1 MPRATAAR
9 LGSLISPLRRSLLRV
24 ARSAEHLPEIPDAQI
39 EVLRA
44 LPVGTERTSGELAAE
59 LGLSRPTISNLL
71 RDMEGAGLIARR
83 AATEDR
89 RRVLVAA
96 SARATDLL
104 ERFDRASASVLAD
117 VLDRLGDEDRRV
129 LDDALGALERL
140 RDAVEQVSRGDEK
153 GGRP

>member
-1 MPRATAAR
+1 MPQTAAR

-24 ARSAEHLPEIPDAQI
+24 ARSSEHLPEIPDAQI

-44 LPVGTERTSGELAAE
+44 LPAGTERTSGELAEE

-71 RDMEGAGLIARR
+71 RDMEGAGLVTRQ
-83 AATEDR
+83 AAADDR

-96 SARATDLL
+96 SARALDLL
-104 ERFDRASASVLAD
+104 TRFDHASATVLAD
-117 VLDRLGDEDRRV
+117 VLDRLGDADRRT

-140 RDAVEQVSRGDEK
+140 RDAVEHVSRERQ
-153 GGRP
+153 GGPR

>member
-9 LGSLISPLRRSLLRV
+9 LGSLISPLRRSLLGV

-44 LPVGTERTSGELAAE
+44 LPVGTERTPGELAAE

-71 RDMEGAGLIARR
+71 RDMEGTGLITRR
-83 AATEDR
+83 GATEDR

-96 SARATDLL
+96 SARAIDLL
-104 ERFDRASASVLAD
+104 DRFDRASATVIAE
-117 VLDRLGDEDRRV
+117 VLDRLGDEDRRA
-129 LDDALGALERL
+129 LDDAVGALERL
-140 RDAVEQVSRGDEK
+140 RDAVERVSRGDEK